1 MAANFPFKPTGK
13 YIQSHGESK
22 GICLGMK
29 TANAAST
36 VHPEQKRMIRQQLK
50 VDNAGDA
57 NQPFRHS

>member
-13 YIQSHGESK
+13 HIQSHGESK

-36 VHPEQKRMIRQQLK
+36 VHPEQKRMMQPLK